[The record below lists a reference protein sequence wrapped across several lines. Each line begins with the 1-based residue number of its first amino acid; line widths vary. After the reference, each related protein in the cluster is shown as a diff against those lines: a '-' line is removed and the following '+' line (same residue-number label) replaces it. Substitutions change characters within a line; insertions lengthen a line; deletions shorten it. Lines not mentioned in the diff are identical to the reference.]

1 MTIFNALHRSAR
13 LSLVLLALM
22 VAAAVAAAPAM
33 AEFGL
38 QRFAVAATNEN
49 GTPDVQAGSHPYAL
63 TSTFLLN
70 LPTQGS
76 DIKDVKLELPPG
88 FVGDPSA
95 VPRCGYQQFV
105 LSAQGGPACPN
116 EAAVGVATVYITTI
130 RREEE
135 DVVIAAPS
143 PVYNLVAPTGVA
155 AEFGFLVAGK
165 TPVFLDTSVRTGS
178 DYGLTTTLPNISQ
191 AVL

>member
-22 VAAAVAAAPAM
+22 VAGGVAAAPAM

-38 QRFAVAATNEN
+38 QRFALAATNEN

-70 LPTQGS
+70 LPTNGN

-88 FVGDPSA
+88 LWVTPMPSRA
-95 VPRCGYQQFV
+95 
-105 LSAQGGPACPN
+105 
-116 EAAVGVATVYITTI
+116 VATSGSSI
-130 RREEE
+130 RR
-135 DVVIAAPS
+135 A
-143 PVYNLVAPTGVA
+143 
-155 AEFGFLVAGK
+155 
-165 TPVFLDTSVRTGS
+165 RTKRWS
-178 DYGLTTTLPNISQ
+178 EYR
-191 AVL
+191 

>member
-13 LSLVLLALM
+13 LSLVLLAM
-22 VAAAVAAAPAM
+22 VVAGGVAAAPAM

-49 GTPDVQAGSHPYAL
+49 GTPDRQAGSHPYAL

-88 FVGDPSA
+88 FVGDPNA
-95 VPRCGYQQFV
+95 VPRCSYQRFV
-105 LSAQGGPACPN
+105 NQACPN
-116 EAAVGVATVYITTI
+116 ETAVGISTVYITTT
-130 RREEE
+130 RQEEE
-135 DVVIAAPS
+135 GDQLDAATS
-143 PVYNLVAPTGVA
+143 AVYNLVAPTGVA
-155 AEFGFLVAGK
+155 AEFGFIVAQK
-165 TPVFLDTSVRTGS
+165 TPVFLDTSVRTGT